1 MYIPKLLFLILL
13 SCNLFA
19 DESISEATKKSVV
32 KITVTTSE
40 PNYTIPWQAKE
51 PKTSTGSGVLIRGNY
66 ILTCAHVALGAS
78 YISIQKYDEVK
89 KYAAKVK
96 WIDNEVDLALLQV
109 DDKEFYKEMEPI
121 KIGTMPKRG
130 DSVSVLGY
138 PMGGDDLSLTQGVV
152 SRIEDIKYVHGYS
165 TSLAVQIDAAINP
178 GNSGGPALNSKNEI
192 IGIAMQNIKE
202 SSNIGY
208 IVPSVWIEHF
218 LKDISDGH
226 YDGEPFVGI
235 AIDPMEN
242 EALRN
247 YYKMGDRS
255 GVLIKHISSKNP
267 NYPLSVGDVILAM
280 DGIPIQNDKSI
291 RTNIGKVELSYHLQQ
306 KQVGEKTVFTIYRD
320 QKVLDVTVTLEAKK
334 NLVKNIFDAKAK
346 YFIYGGIVFMPV
358 TFNFSREN
366 QEEIPAYFYD
376 AMMNIYNESSSEQEE
391 LVAIRMILPH
401 EINSGYQDKIRIIR
415 SLNGEKIKNFKE
427 FVNTLKSYN
436 GKFIQIETPLNT
448 IILDTAE
455 VKKANAEI
463 LTNYGIEVEGVY

>member
-1 MYIPKLLFLILL
+1 MNLFKLSLLILL

-19 DESISEATKKSVV
+19 DDAISEATKKSVV

-66 ILTCAHVALGAS
+66 ILTCAHVALNAS

-109 DDKEFYKEMEPI
+109 EDQEFYKDMEPI

-130 DSVSVLGY
+130 DNVSVLGY
-138 PMGGDDLSLTQGVV
+138 PMGGDDLSLTKGVV
-152 SRIEDIKYVHGYS
+152 SRIEDVKYVHGRS
-165 TSLAVQIDAAINP
+165 SSLAIQIDAAINP

-192 IGIAMQNIKE
+192 VGIAMQNIKE

-226 YDGEPFVGI
+226 YDGEPFLGI
-235 AIDPMEN
+235 AIDSMEN
-242 EALRN
+242 EALRDF
-247 YYKMGDRS
+247 YKMGDRS

-280 DGIPIQNDKSI
+280 DGIAIQNDKSI
-291 RTNIGKVELSYHLQQ
+291 RTNIGKVESSYHLQQ
-306 KQVGEKTVFTIYRD
+306 KQVGETTVFTIYRN

-334 NLVKNIFDAKAK
+334 NLVKNVFDAKAK
-346 YFIYGGIVFMPV
+346 YFIYGGIVFMPA
-358 TFNFSREN
+358 TLNFSREN
-366 QEEIPAYFYD
+366 REEIPAYFYD
-376 AMMNIYNESSSEQEE
+376 AMMNTYNDVSSEQEE
-391 LVAIRMILPH
+391 LVVIRMILPH
-401 EINSGYQDKIRIIR
+401 EVNSGYQDKIRIIK

-427 FVNTLKSYN
+427 FVNALKSYD
-436 GKFIQIETPLNT
+436 GKFIQIETPLNM
-448 IILDTAE
+448 IILDNDE
-455 VKKANAEI
+455 VKKANKEI
-463 LTNYGIEVEGVY
+463 LANYGIEVEGVY

>member
-1 MYIPKLLFLILL
+1 MNIYKFLILL
-13 SCNLFA
+13 ACNLFA
-19 DESISEATKKSVV
+19 DDAISEATKKSVV
-32 KITVTTSE
+32 KITVTASE

-51 PKTSTGSGVLIRGNY
+51 PKTSTGSGVLIRENY
-66 ILTCAHVALGAS
+66 ILTCAHVALNAS

-89 KYAAKVK
+89 KYSAKVK

-109 DDKEFYKEMEPI
+109 NDKEFYKEMEPI

-192 IGIAMQNIKE
+192 VGIAMQNIKE

-218 LKDISDGH
+218 LKDISDGY
-226 YDGEPFVGI
+226 YDGEPYVGI

-242 EALRN
+242 LALRD

-255 GVLIKHISSKNP
+255 GVLIKHIGSKNP
-267 NYPLSVGDVILAM
+267 NYPLRVGDVILAM
-280 DGIPIQNDKSI
+280 DGISIQNDKSI

-306 KQVGEKTVFTIYRD
+306 KQVGEK
-320 QKVLDVTVTLEAKK
+320 Q
-334 NLVKNIFDAKAK
+334 
-346 YFIYGGIVFMPV
+346 
-358 TFNFSREN
+358 
-366 QEEIPAYFYD
+366 
-376 AMMNIYNESSSEQEE
+376 SSLS
-391 LVAIRMILPH
+391 I
-401 EINSGYQDKIRIIR
+401 EINRY
-415 SLNGEKIKNFKE
+415 LM
-427 FVNTLKSYN
+427 
-436 GKFIQIETPLNT
+436 
-448 IILDTAE
+448 
-455 VKKANAEI
+455 
-463 LTNYGIEVEGVY
+463 